1 MSHKFMRTIG
11 AIKNIEKI
19 GDEAHIKLYKIADV
33 TNFFRLCFASDK
45 VDMAI
50 AAAIKQEKTF
60 SGTINK
66 ARMTLEIIIH
76 IPESTTFIEFYEEGN
91 KENSKKFYLN

>member
-1 MSHKFMRTIG
+1 MRTIG
-11 AIKNIEKI
+11 AIKNVEKVE
-19 GDEAHIKLYKIADV
+19 DEIRIKLYKIADI
-33 TNFFRLCFASDK
+33 TNFIRLCFISDE

-50 AAAIKQEKTF
+50 ASAIKQEKTF

-76 IPESTTFIEFYEEGN
+76 IPEPTTFIEFYEEDD
-91 KENSKKFYLN
+91 KKSRRKFYLN